1 MLMSGKLT
9 LLTMVLLTD
18 PPRFQ
23 AVEAAAV
30 KQVLGLDKGS
40 PMSVPLFQDLFG
52 WSRFLAFPCDSD
64 HRLVNFLKATTT
76 TWCSSDL

>member
-9 LLTMVLLTD
+9 LLTMVLLAD

-23 AVEAAAV
+23 AVEAAAG

-40 PMSVPLFQDLFG
+40 PMSAPLFQDLFG
-52 WSRFLAFPCDSD
+52 GPGS
-64 HRLVNFLKATTT
+64 
-76 TWCSSDL
+76 